1 MYCAKK
7 IINPVNVYR
16 LTPES
21 SVTFFNRYPFTRFR
35 SIQPVKDWTI
45 MVDVDLF
52 ETVKKHVCACA
63 LDLKLSSNMEAIL
76 KTPVQ
81 EHHVSIP
88 VRMDDGAVKAFQGYR
103 VQYNDARGPTK
114 GGIRFHPDVTI
125 DEIRALAA
133 LMTWKCALYRLPLGG
148 AKGGVIC
155 NPKELSA
162 RELERL
168 SRAYIQAIARFIGPD
183 CDIAAPD
190 VGTNSQT
197 MAWMMDEYSHNL
209 GKTTFGVVTGKPV
222 SIGGSEGRDDATA
235 RGGWYVVDEATKDLG
250 IDLRKATVA
259 IQGFGNVGENAA
271 LLGHPL
277 CGCRIIAVSDSH
289 GGVVNRGGLDILKLK
304 DHKKKTGSIMNS
316 GLGEDITNK
325 QLLELEVDILIPA
338 ALENAITHDNMD
350 SIKAKI
356 IAEFGN
362 GPITAEANDH
372 LHARGIPIIPDFLCN
387 AGGVIVSYFEMV
399 QNLNM
404 DHWDKEVVD
413 LRLKKTMIET
423 YRSVYETSVKNKI
436 SLRRAAYSLAVEHV
450 VEAMKVRGWV

>member
-1 MYCAKK
+1 MA
-7 IINPVNVYR
+7 
-16 LTPES
+16 
-21 SVTFFNRYPFTRFR
+21 
-35 SIQPVKDWTI
+35 
-45 MVDVDLF
+45 DVDLF

-63 LDLKLSSNMEAIL
+63 LDLKLSPNMEALL
-76 KTPVQ
+76 KTPVE
-81 EHHVSIP
+81 EHHASIP
-88 VRMDDGAVKAFQGYR
+88 VRMDDGTVKTFQGYR

-114 GGIRFHPDVTI
+114 GGIRFHADVTI
-125 DEIRALAA
+125 DEVRALAA
-133 LMTWKCALYRLPLGG
+133 LMTWKCALYHLPLGG

-162 RELERL
+162 GELERL
-168 SRAYIQAIARFIGPD
+168 SRAYVQAIARFIGPD
-183 CDIAAPD
+183 RDIAAPD

-197 MAWMMDEYSHNL
+197 MAWMMDEYSKIE
-209 GKTTFGVVTGKPV
+209 GKTTFGVFTGKPV
-222 SIGGSEGRDDATA
+222 SIGGSEGRDDSTA
-235 RGGWYVVDEATKDLG
+235 RGGWYIVDEAAKDLG

-289 GGVVNRGGLDILKLK
+289 GGVVNRDGLDILKLK

-325 QLLELEVDILIPA
+325 QLLGLEVDILIPA

-387 AGGVIVSYFEMV
+387 AGGVIVSYFEMI

-404 DHWDKEVVD
+404 DHWDKEMVD

-423 YRSVYETSVKNKI
+423 YRAVYETSVKNKI
-436 SLRRAAYSLAVEHV
+436 SLRRAAYSLAVEQV
-450 VEAMKVRGWV
+450 VEAMKVRGWL